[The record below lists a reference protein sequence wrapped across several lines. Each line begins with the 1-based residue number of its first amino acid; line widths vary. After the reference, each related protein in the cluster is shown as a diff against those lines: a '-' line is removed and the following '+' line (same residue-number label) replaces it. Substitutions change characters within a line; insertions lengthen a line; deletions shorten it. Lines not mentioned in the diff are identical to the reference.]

1 MLKNLAFLMLGL
13 IMSGHC
19 HAQETV
25 NGQVVDSLTG
35 KGLYN
40 ASVMLRRNGKTLMY
54 TKTDK
59 NGHFSLRMQANEKD
73 SLQTVM
79 MGYAKRRI
87 AVRGSSPLLI
97 RLSQQ
102 VFTLREV
109 KVEGN
114 VIGQRKD
121 TISYDLT
128 QYTGARD
135 NTLKD
140 VLKKL
145 PGVEVAESGEIS
157 VNGKKL
163 SRFTVEGLDLSK
175 GKYNKLTDN
184 IRAKDVK
191 KAEVINHDQPIKA
204 LRNRVFTDDVAMNIQ
219 LKDSARDRI
228 VLTLRPYV
236 LVGSPTHVGGDAT
249 AMQIG
254 KKKQMEYVA
263 QYDRSGRDINQANSI
278 FYILYGMGNEATL
291 PQWFS
296 VPSLATPID
305 ANRLR
310 FNTSQ
315 AYSID
320 RLAKSSDDAENSI
333 SISYNRSVTRQHTVN
348 RSRYDMNDSTIS
360 TAEDKY
366 MTLKNDEFTLDYHH
380 TINADK
386 HFGNANV
393 KVTAAQSDGY
403 SQMTN
408 GDMPIAS
415 QRVRIPEVNAKAN
428 IQQTYTLG
436 KGQLAWNSL
445 IDYHHSQNA
454 LYINKDKIK
463 YDNNLWHTFH
473 SLGYNRNA
481 ELWNWRIRGEVEAEN
496 LNVVKDNWKLGMTLS
511 PGVSFKDDNT
521 RFYVNVPLT
530 AVRYTRQQESL
541 LLPSP
546 SIGLYQDFNFRNSL
560 NLNVNY
566 AERAASWTSF
576 AMDSLQLDYRTFQQ
590 AADFIPRTKTLTGNL
605 NYQYKRPILHF
616 FADATLTGG
625 RTWNNMTSDLQ
636 ISNGKYKYTFLKHRT
651 HHDFLNGTLSLS
663 KGIFPWHLKTS
674 LDITGSLVRGEQYS
688 AGGVNPFHYRSL
700 SFQPGILFSPTFMEV
715 DYNGTFSISRSKV
728 GDQDVNSLFDW
739 KQQLGLTSTIQHVDL
754 SLTGILYHNELQDSP
769 SVNTLLVDA
778 DMTWRMKNLRLKAS
792 LHNLFNKKQYTQT
805 HYSGVGIFT
814 DEYELRPREFLVS
827 LQFSL

>member
-1 MLKNLAFLMLGL
+1 MLKNLAFLLLGL
-13 IMSGHC
+13 IMASLC

-59 NGHFSLRMQANEKD
+59 SGHFSLHMQANEKD

-79 MGYAKRRI
+79 MGYAKRRV
-87 AVRGSSPLLI
+87 AVNGSSPLLI

-102 VFTLREV
+102 VFMLREV

-128 QYTGARD
+128 KYAGARD

-145 PGVEVAESGEIS
+145 PGVEVAESGEIR

-175 GKYNKLTDN
+175 GKYNKLTDH

-228 VLTLRPYV
+228 VLTLRPYA

-254 KKKQMEYVA
+254 KRKQMEYVA
-263 QYDRSGRDINQANSI
+263 QYDRSGRDINQSNSI

-296 VPSLATPID
+296 APSLAAPID

-320 RLAKSSDDAENSI
+320 RLTKSSDDAENSI
-333 SISYNRSVTRQHTVN
+333 SISYNRSLTRQHTVN
-348 RSRYDMNDSTIS
+348 RSRYDMNGSTLT

-366 MTLKNDEFTLDYHH
+366 LTLKEDQFSFDYNH
-380 TINADK
+380 TINAAK
-386 HFGNANV
+386 HFGNANM
-393 KVTAAQSDGY
+393 KVTAAQSDGF
-403 SQMTN
+403 SQMTD
-408 GDMPIAS
+408 GDAPFDS
-415 QRVRIPEVNAKAN
+415 QRIRLPEVNAKAN
-428 IQQTYTLG
+428 IQQTYTFG
-436 KGQLAWNSL
+436 KGQLTWNSL
-445 IDYHHSQNA
+445 VDYHHSQNT
-454 LYINKDKIK
+454 LYIDQEKIK

-481 ELWNWRIRGEVEAEN
+481 GLWNWSIRGDVEAEN
-496 LNVVKDNWKLGMTLS
+496 LNVVKDNWKLGMTIS
-511 PGVSFKDDNT
+511 PGVSFKDDDT
-521 RFYVNVPLT
+521 RFYIHVPLT
-530 AVRYTRQQESL
+530 AVRYTQQQESL

-546 SIGLYQDFNFRNSL
+546 AIGLHQDFNFRNAL
-560 NLNVNY
+560 NMNINY
-566 AERAASWTSF
+566 TEHAASWTSF
-576 AMDSLQLDYRTFQQ
+576 AIDSLKLDYRTFQK
-590 AADFIPRTKTLTGNL
+590 AADFIPCTKTLTGNL
-605 NYQYKRPILHF
+605 NYKYKRPLMHF
-616 FADATLTGG
+616 FADATLYGG
-625 RTWNNMTSDLQ
+625 RTWNNMASDLQ
-636 ISNGKYKYTFLKHRT
+636 IINGKYDYTLLKHHT
-651 HHDFLNGTLSLS
+651 HHDFLNGTISLS
-663 KGIFPWHLKTS
+663 KGIYPWHLKTS
-674 LDITGSLVRGEQYS
+674 LDITGSLMRGEQYS
-688 AGGVNPFHYRSL
+688 AATVNPFHYRSL

-715 DYNGTFSISRSKV
+715 DYSGTFSFNRSKA
-728 GDQDVNSLFDW
+728 GDKDANSLFDW

-754 SLTGILYHNELQDSP
+754 SLTGILFHNELQDSP

-778 DMTWRMKNLRLKAS
+778 DMTWRLKSLRLKAS
-792 LHNLFNKKQYTQT
+792 LHNLFNKKQYSQT
-805 HYSGVGIFT
+805 RYSGVGIFT
-814 DEYELRPREFLVS
+814 DEYELRPREFMVS

>member
-1 MLKNLAFLMLGL
+1 MLKNLTFLMLGL

-102 VFTLREV
+102 TFTLREV

-128 QYTGARD
+128 QYAGARD

-204 LRNRVFTDDVAMNIQ
+204 LRNRVFTDNVAMNIQ

-386 HFGNANV
+386 HFGKANV

-408 GDMPIAS
+408 GDTPIAS

-481 ELWNWRIRGEVEAEN
+481 GLWNWRIRGEVEAEN

-616 FADATLTGG
+616 FADATLSGG

-651 HHDFLNGTLSLS
+651 HHDFLNATLSLS

-688 AGGVNPFHYRSL
+688 AGSVNPFHYRNL

-778 DMTWRMKNLRLKAS
+778 DMAWRMKNLRLKAS